1 MVAPINPNGVGV
13 QGNIKVVW
21 VETLSSTTSPSAA
34 QINAGTSLDVSY
46 YLYEGGWAPGVTSN
60 RVTAPRRLASRTSTE
75 RFGTTTETLGDLVY
89 VVDPQAASG
98 SNGKKAYEALTEGS
112 TGWFVERPG
121 EDADGDIVAGDFVTV
136 YPVELG
142 AQVITGDTAD
152 EAAEFRVV
160 QPVSV
165 TGTRSQL
172 VTVAA

>member
-13 QGNIKVVW
+13 QGNVKVVW
-21 VETLSSTTSPSAA
+21 VETLTTPTAPSAA
-34 QINAGTSLDVSY
+34 EINAGTSLDVSY
-46 YLYEGGWAPGVTSN
+46 YLYEGGWAPGVNSN
-60 RVTAPRRLASRTSTE
+60 RVTAKRRLASRKSVE

-89 VVDPQAASG
+89 TVDPQSAAG
-98 SNGKKAYEALTEGS
+98 SNGKKAYEAFAEGS
-112 TGWFVERPG
+112 TGYFVERPG
-121 EDADGDIVAGDFVTV
+121 KDADTDIAAGDFVTV

-152 EAAEFRVV
+152 EAAEFQVT

-165 TGTRSQL
+165 TGTRNQL